1 MKHQL
6 RGIIDADLL
15 CLAKHIATK
24 RDRDSASHEQLVLS
38 SPRIAPSRLAL
49 GEKLHESSEVV
60 CTYMATLAGMGSW
73 TSCAAAPFHQY
84 TSLYAFVQ
92 YILYVHVTRVFQ
104 IINAIGKKAV
114 SMLGSLDASG
124 GVGTV
129 LSIETHQGMTAKRH
143 WVTGAD

>member
-104 IINAIGKKAV
+104 ITPIARKVV
-114 SMLGSLDASG
+114 SILGPLDAYSRSR
-124 GVGTV
+124 
-129 LSIETHQGMTAKRH
+129 LEKAK
-143 WVTGAD
+143 A